1 QDYSSLLDHRDEFYD
16 VIIQVG
22 NEDSPNFFRA
32 HSVVLWARSQY
43 FREKL
48 SRVDKDS
55 FRNVITI
62 SLSNISAEQ
71 FGVLLRYI
79 YTGTIALEKY
89 KIEDMI
95 LLMME
100 AKQLLLPEFVDYVQ
114 EYLIDHQNLIIN
126 NYFSINKFIAKY
138 SGKLDRLVE
147 LCNRILIQNPMEVIN
162 SPQFLRINQ
171 RELSQFL
178 EIFSNTSHSPLHP
191 EASSNGITL
200 LDICLSDTNLPEA
213 TTVKDTILWNKL
225 VDWGA
230 TQLNLIPSK
239 ISEFG
244 DDDCLYIKQVI
255 EPYLPFINFENIS
268 SVEFREKVTPIRKV
282 LDNKFY
288 VELLEA
294 YAEMESE
301 HETRSHNGSTYSRV
315 STNQRSVSKQQKQYS
330 GTSSNNSSLNHPS
343 DHEHSP
349 KRNSTTNRRLSN
361 NSNRSSDSFGKNS
374 LQKRPSDHAYSSTN
388 NSSSNHPVGYA
399 QSSMNYP
406 SMSYPSDYAH
416 SSTNNSPVN
425 RPWNHEHFSKN
436 NSLSDHSHH
445 PDEQFEEDLDALEEF
460 MRPLP
465 KIKIN
470 NETTRSSRNRSSK
483 NSRAQRHRY

>member
-22 NEDSPNFFRA
+22 NEDSPNFFRG

-43 FREKL
+43 FRDKL

-55 FRNVITI
+55 FRNVISI

-100 AKQLLLPEFVDYVQ
+100 AKQLLLPEF
-114 EYLIDHQNLIIN
+114 
-126 NYFSINKFIAKY
+126 
-138 SGKLDRLVE
+138 LDRLVE
-147 LCNRILIQNPMEVIN
+147 LCNRILIQNPIEVIN

-178 EIFSNTSHSPLHP
+178 EIFSNTSYSPLHP
-191 EASSNGITL
+191 EISSNGITL
-200 LDICLSDTNLPEA
+200 LDICLSDTNLPDA

-225 VDWGA
+225 VEWGA

-244 DDDCLYIKQVI
+244 DDDCHYIKQVI
-255 EPYLPFINFENIS
+255 EPFLPFINFENIS

-294 YAEMESE
+294 YAETGSE
-301 HETRSHNGSTYSRV
+301 QETRSHNGSTYSRV
-315 STNQRSVSKQQKQYS
+315 STNQRSVSQQQKQYS

-349 KRNSTTNRRLSN
+349 KRNSTKNRRLSN
-361 NSNRSSDSFGKNS
+361 NSSSNRSSDSFGKNS
-374 LQKRPSDHAYSSTN
+374 SQRRPSDHAYSSTN

-399 QSSMNYP
+399 QSSTN
-406 SMSYPSDYAH
+406 YPSDYAH
-416 SSTNNSPVN
+416 SSTSNSSLNN
-425 RPWNHEHFSKN
+425 PWNHEHFPKN

-465 KIKIN
+465 RIRID
-470 NETTRSSRNRSSK
+470 NETTQSSSRNRSSK
-483 NSRAQRHRY
+483 FSRAQRNRH